1 MYGGHRFCADRSGAP
16 SRIGAGEISTGM
28 AYKERREGGP
38 RVQHREMKDGDM
50 IPRCSN
56 LKTKNML
63 IICRPNDI
71 LSTGIIY

>member
-16 SRIGAGEISTGM
+16 SRIGADEISTGM
-28 AYKERREGGP
+28 AYKERREGA

-50 IPRCSN
+50 LPGCSN

-63 IICRPNDI
+63 IIYRSNDI
-71 LSTGIIY
+71 LSIEMIY